1 MQFVL
6 NSLVKKKLV
15 NINKLSKKKLVKV
28 AKLSFGPEQAK
39 ITPTLAQLG
48 ISSMEFC
55 ERFNYQTRG
64 LDKDLIVLVKLNV
77 FSDKSFS
84 FSLKPFVLK
93 DLVLSYDLD
102 LSWLLI
108 LKYLRSLKTFDS
120 INDESKFNSNFFLSL
135 YRVYLIYNNN
145 LQTKN
150 FTFEQFLK
158 VFFSYLKSYNL

>member
-6 NSLVKKKLV
+6 NSLVKKKFV

-64 LDKDLIVLVKLNV
+64 FDKDLSVLVKLNV

-84 FSLKPFVLK
+84 FSLKSFVLR
-93 DLVLSYDLD
+93 DLVLAYDLD
-102 LSWLLI
+102 LSWLLT
-108 LKYLRSLKTFDS
+108 LKYLNSLKDFGSVDLLK
-120 INDESKFNSNFFLSL
+120 INSEFFLSL
-135 YRVYLIYNNN
+135 YKAYLIYNNN

-150 FTFEQFLK
+150 FTFEQVLK
-158 VFFSYLKSYNL
+158 VFFSYLKSYNI